1 MKKQYLNLREMLRR
15 FSDFTQVY
23 QVKLDAIPVVK
34 EIITLILSL
43 YVSFEAAWAIR
54 EKDYKGTTLTKRNKK
69 DALAL
74 QLGRVNQLI
83 YNYCIKT
90 DELED
95 IENFKGGSSV
105 YANYSDERLISRVD
119 LSISYCDAL
128 AEKLVDTGVSEETLT
143 LLKTLATEFKALTPR
158 PKELQSTSKIATNEI
173 STLAKQINS
182 LFRYR
187 LDKVMKSLFE
197 QDDSE
202 LYKAY
207 VEARDIEKV
216 GHRKIAVTGHI
227 LDKLT
232 KLPVSQ
238 AHIIIPEAEID
249 HKCNGEKGGFRI
261 SSVEPGTFDI
271 KIEAVT
277 YKSVNM
283 QLVHRFGETN
293 VLEIEMETEEKGE
306 RE

>member
-23 QVKLDAIPVVK
+23 QAKLDAIPVVK
-34 EIITLILSL
+34 EIITLILSF
-43 YVSFEAAWAIR
+43 YVSFEAAWAVR

-69 DALAL
+69 DVLAL
-74 QLGRVNQLI
+74 QLAKINQLI

-105 YANYSDERLISRVD
+105 YASYGDEKLISRVD
-119 LSISYCDAL
+119 LSIAYCDTL
-128 AEKLVDTGVSEETLT
+128 AEKLVDTGVSEEMLT
-143 LLKTLATEFKALTPR
+143 LLKTLASEFKALTPR

-187 LDKVMKSLFE
+187 LDKVMKSMFE
-197 QDDSE
+197 QDDPD

-216 GHRKIAVTGHI
+216 GHRKIAITGHI
-227 LDKLT
+227 LDKQT
-232 KLPVSQ
+232 KLPVPQ
-238 AHIIIPEAEID
+238 AHIIIPEADID
-249 HKCNGEKGGFRI
+249 HKCSGEKGGFRI
-261 SSVEPGTFDI
+261 SSVEPGTFDMRV
-271 KIEAVT
+271 EAVT
-277 YKSVNM
+277 YKSISM
-283 QLVHRFGETN
+283 QLVHRYGETN
-293 VLEIEMETEEKGE
+293 ELEIEMETEDNQG
-306 RE
+306 

>member
-1 MKKQYLNLREMLRR
+1 MKKQHLNLREMLRR
-15 FSDFTQVY
+15 FTGFTQAH
-23 QVKLDAIPVVK
+23 QTKLDATPVVK

-43 YVSFEAAWAIR
+43 YDLLKVAWAIR
-54 EKDYKGTTLTKRNKK
+54 EKDYKGTTITKRKKK

-74 QLGRVNQLI
+74 QLGKVNQLI

-90 DELED
+90 NELED
-95 IENFKGGSSV
+95 IENFKGGSRV
-105 YANYSDERLISRVD
+105 YANYGDERLISRVN
-119 LSISYCDAL
+119 LSTAYCDAM
-128 AEKLVDTGVSEETLT
+128 AATLVDTGVSDDMLT
-143 LLKTLATEFKALTPR
+143 FLKTLATEFKALTPR
-158 PKELQSTSKIATNEI
+158 PKELQSTSKIATGEI
-173 STLAKQINS
+173 TSLAKQINK

-197 QDDSE
+197 QDDPA

-216 GHRKIAVTGHI
+216 GHRKIAITGHI
-227 LDKLT
+227 LDKQT
-232 KLPVSQ
+232 KLPVPQ

-261 SSVEPGTFDI
+261 SSVEPGTFDMR
-271 KIEAVT
+271 IEAVT
-277 YKSVNM
+277 YKSISM

-293 VLEIEMETEEKGE
+293 VLEIEMETE
-306 RE
+306 

>member
-15 FSDFTQVY
+15 FNDFTQDY
-23 QVKLDAIPVVK
+23 QAKLDTIPVVK

-43 YVSFEAAWAIR
+43 YVSFEAAWAVR

-69 DALAL
+69 EALAL

-83 YNYCIKT
+83 YNYCVKT
-90 DELED
+90 NELED

-105 YANYSDERLISRVD
+105 YANYGDEKLISRVD
-119 LSISYCDAL
+119 LSTAYCDAL
-128 AEKLVDTGVSEETLT
+128 AEKLVDTGVSEEVLAQ
-143 LLKTLATEFKALTPR
+143 LKTLATEFKELTPR
-158 PKELQSTSKIATNEI
+158 PKELQSSSKIATGEI
-173 STLAKQINS
+173 SKLAKQINS

-197 QDDSE
+197 QEEPE

-216 GHRKIAVTGHI
+216 GYRKIAVTGHI

-232 KLPVSQ
+232 KQAVPQ

-249 HKCNGEKGGFRI
+249 HKCNGKKGGFRI
-261 SSVEPGTFDI
+261 SSLEPGTFDI
-271 KIEAVT
+271 RIEAVT
-277 YKSVNM
+277 YKSISM

-293 VLEIEMETEEKGE
+293 VLEIEMETEESL
-306 RE
+306 

>member
-15 FSDFTQVY
+15 FSDFTQTY
-23 QVKLDAIPVVK
+23 QAKLDAIPVVK
-34 EIITLILSL
+34 EIITLILSF
-43 YVSFEAAWAIR
+43 YVSFEAAWAVR

-69 DALAL
+69 DDLAL

-105 YANYSDERLISRVD
+105 YANYGDEKLISRVD
-119 LSISYCDAL
+119 LSITYCDTL

-158 PKELQSTSKIATNEI
+158 PKELQSTSKIATEEI

-187 LDKVMKSLFE
+187 LDKVMKSIFE
-197 QDDSE
+197 QDDPE

-207 VEARDIEKV
+207 IEARDIEKV
-216 GHRKIAVTGHI
+216 GHRKIAITGHI
-227 LDKLT
+227 LDKQT
-232 KLPVSQ
+232 KLPVPQ
-238 AHIIIPEAEID
+238 AHILIPEVDID
-249 HKCNGEKGGFRI
+249 HKCSGEKGGFRI
-261 SSVEPGTFDI
+261 SSVEPGTFDM

-277 YKSVNM
+277 YKSINM
-283 QLVHRFGETN
+283 QLVHRYGETN
-293 VLEIEMETEEKGE
+293 VLEIEMETEEN
-306 RE
+306 

>member
-1 MKKQYLNLREMLRR
+1 MKKKYLNLREMLRR

-23 QVKLDAIPVVK
+23 QAKLDAIPVVK
-34 EIITLILSL
+34 EIITLILTF
-43 YVSFEAAWAIR
+43 YTSFEAAWAIR

-69 DALAL
+69 DSLAQ
-74 QLGRVNQLI
+74 QLGKVNQLI
-83 YNYCIKT
+83 YNYSIKT

-105 YANYSDERLISRVD
+105 YANYGDEKLISRVD
-119 LSISYCDAL
+119 LSTTFCDAL
-128 AEKLVDTGVSEETLT
+128 AEKLVDTGLSEEVLT
-143 LLKTLATEFKALTPR
+143 QLKTLATEFKALTPR
-158 PKELQSTSKIATNEI
+158 PKELQSTSKIATSEI

-197 QDDSE
+197 QEDPE

-216 GHRKIAVTGHI
+216 GHRKTAVTGHI

-232 KLPVSQ
+232 KLPVPQ
-238 AHIIIPEAEID
+238 AHIIIQEADID
-249 HKCNGEKGGFRI
+249 HKCSGKKGGFRI
-261 SSVEPGTFDI
+261 PSVEPGTFNME
-271 KIEAVT
+271 IEAVT
-277 YKSVNM
+277 YKSISM
-283 QLVHRFGETN
+283 QLIHRYGETN
-293 VLEIEMETEEKGE
+293 VIEIEMETADSE
-306 RE
+306 